1 MNFKLNKSF
10 SVSNEVKYLIFFDF
24 DETYYPHACTEEQLN
39 SLYELEEY
47 LNELSN
53 EQAVK
58 IGWITGSDLYQIVHK
73 VERTKMV
80 YSPHFIASNL
90 GTEVY
95 DVRENGQLIA
105 NKEWESRLQNSNFT
119 SNKITELV
127 RELNN
132 QFRIKLV
139 EQTQLG
145 QKRYK
150 FNYYYYMSSQTQ
162 TQHDLNIIRHLAKIN
177 GIGLNINR
185 CNPNAGDPENA
196 FDVDFIPKY
205 TGKKEVVKFVMNL
218 YKVPLTN
225 TIAFGDS
232 GNDIEMLKTVQHG
245 YLLANATAEAR
256 SLHHKVTQSDY
267 SKGILEVLKNIF
279 GNMKKED

>member
-10 SVSNEVKYLIFFDF
+10 SIPNEVKYLIFFDF

-39 SLYELEEY
+39 SLCELEEY
-47 LNELSN
+47 LNKLSI
-53 EQAVK
+53 EQFVK

-73 VERTKMV
+73 MERANMV

-95 DVRENGQLIA
+95 EVRENGQLIA
-105 NKEWESRLQNSNFT
+105 NKEWESRLQKSNF
-119 SNKITELV
+119 SNDKITELV
-127 RELNN
+127 RELYN
-132 QFRIKLV
+132 QYRIKLV

-150 FNYYYYMSSQTQ
+150 FNYYYFISSQTQ
-162 TQHDLNIIRHLAKIN
+162 TQYDLNIIRHLAKIN

-185 CNPNAGDPENA
+185 CNPNAGDPESA
-196 FDVDFIPKY
+196 FDVDIIPLY
-205 TGKKEVVKFVMNL
+205 TGKKEVVKFMMNH

-232 GNDIEMLKTVQHG
+232 GNDVDMLKTVQHG
-245 YLLANATAEAR
+245 YLLANATVEAR
-256 SLHHKVTQSDY
+256 SLHNKVTLSDY
-267 SKGILEVLKNIF
+267 SKGILEILKNFFCEI
-279 GNMKKED
+279 

>member
-10 SVSNEVKYLIFFDF
+10 SVSNEIKYLIFFDF
-24 DETYYPHACTEEQLN
+24 DETYYPHACTKEQLN

-47 LNELSN
+47 LNKLSK

-58 IGWITGSDLYQIVHK
+58 IGWITGSDLYQIDHK
-73 VERTKMV
+73 VNRTKMV

-105 NKEWESRLQNSNFT
+105 NKEWVSRLQNSSFT

-127 RELNN
+127 RELNH

-185 CNPNAGDPENA
+185 CNPNAGDPEDA

-205 TGKKEVVKFVMNL
+205 TGKKEVVKFMMNH
-218 YKVPLTN
+218 YKVPITN

-232 GNDIEMLKTVQHG
+232 GNDVDMLKTVQHG
-245 YLLANATAEAR
+245 YLLANATAEAKN
-256 SLHHKVTQSDY
+256 LHPKVTQSDY

-279 GNMKKED
+279 GDMKKED